1 MNSHLMMGIIGVVS
15 EIFNTNETDHLL
27 IRVLSACPYIKH
39 TCMPCNGR
47 SCCIAILVETVGMV
61 SSVIKLSVS
70 ILK

>member
-1 MNSHLMMGIIGVVS
+1 MMDIIGVVS
-15 EIFNTNETDHLL
+15 EILNTNENRPFTHKS
-27 IRVLSACPYIKH
+27 LSACPRIKH

-47 SCCIAILVETVGMV
+47 SCCIAILVKTVGMV